1 MKITLKQLACG
12 SVVLMFSGH
21 AIAGGLYLYEIGT
34 DDLGLAGAG
43 QAART
48 QDAGTLFTNPA
59 GMTLLQDRS
68 LSLGGQ
74 ALYGDTPYHLSDDA
88 QLNGK
93 SPGNVIGWFP
103 GGSAF
108 YTQKLSPDVT
118 AGIGLYG
125 NYGLGLHF
133 GNWSGENLIKDSTL
147 LALTLMPAMAW
158 QVNDALSVGAG
169 IGINYGY
176 LSLKRQNLQGD
187 TQEQTDHDWALNVK
201 AGALYQFNSH
211 TRAGI
216 TYTSRTDYH
225 FNIAPTVTLS
235 QLNDSPSYT
244 LPIAATVNTP
254 QQVMTSLYH
263 DLNARWAIMGDL
275 GWQDWS
281 AYSNSDI
288 RVNGRSTAGND
299 RLRDTWHLALGT
311 QFRATEAWT
320 FNTGVAFD
328 SSFYRNQNDASMT
341 MPSGDTWRWG
351 VGTRYQLD
359 NSSSIGAA
367 FEYAHIDSSQV
378 SSPLLKGGYSN
389 PALYFFGVNYNR
401 TF

>member
-1 MKITLKQLACG
+1 MKHLFWLS
-12 SVVLMFSGH
+12 SVVLFSGH
-21 AIAGGLYLYEIGT
+21 TFAGGLYLYEIGT

-43 QAART
+43 QAARA
-48 QDAGTLFTNPA
+48 QDAATLFTNPA
-59 GMTLLQDRS
+59 GMTLLPDRS

-74 ALYGDTPYHLSDDA
+74 ALYGDAPYRLSDDA
-88 QLNGK
+88 QLKGK

-108 YTQKLSPDVT
+108 YTQKIAPDIT

-133 GNWSGENLIKDSTL
+133 GDWAGENLVKDSTL
-147 LALTLMPAMAW
+147 LALTLMPAVAW
-158 QVNDALSVGAG
+158 QYNDALSFGAG
-169 IGINYGY
+169 LGINYGI
-176 LSLKRQNLQGD
+176 LSLKRQNVQGD
-187 TQEQTDHDWALNVK
+187 TQEQSDHDWALNAKV
-201 AGALYQFNSH
+201 GALYQFNKQ

-225 FNIAPTVTLS
+225 FNINSTLQLS
-235 QLNDSPSYT
+235 QLNNSLSYT

-254 QQVMTSLYH
+254 QQVMASLYH
-263 DLNARWAIMGDL
+263 DFNDRWAIMGDI

-281 AYSNSDI
+281 EYSNSEI
-288 RVNGRSTAGND
+288 RVSGRPVSGHD

-311 QFRATEAWT
+311 QFRATDEWT

-328 SSFYRNQNDASMT
+328 SSFYRNQNDTSLT

-359 NSSSIGAA
+359 KTSSIGAA
-367 FEYAHIDSSQV
+367 FEYAHIDSSHV
-378 SSPLLKGGYSN
+378 ASPLLEGGYDT

-401 TF
+401 AF

>member
-1 MKITLKQLACG
+1 MKAKPFLFIWLALSG
-12 SVVLMFSGH
+12 SVQAS
-21 AIAGGLYLYEIGT
+21 GLYLYEIAT

-43 QAART
+43 QAARA
-48 QDAGTLFTNPA
+48 QDAATLFTNPA
-59 GMTLLQDRS
+59 GMTLLPDRS

-74 ALYGDTPYHLSDDA
+74 ALYGDAPYRLSDDA

-108 YTQKLSPDVT
+108 YTQQINPDIS

-133 GNWSGENLIKDSTL
+133 GNWAGENLLKDSTL
-147 LALTLMPAMAW
+147 LALTLMPAVAW
-158 QVNDALSVGAG
+158 QYNDALSIGAG
-169 IGINYGY
+169 LGINYGI

-187 TQEQTDHDWALNVK
+187 TQDQSDHDWALNAKV
-201 AGALYQFNSH
+201 GALYQFNKQ

-225 FNIAPTVTLS
+225 FNIDSTIQLS
-235 QLNDSPSYT
+235 QLNNSPSYT
-244 LPIAATVNTP
+244 LPVAATVNTP
-254 QQVMTSLYH
+254 QQVMASLYH
-263 DLNARWAIMGDL
+263 DFNDRWAIMGDI

-281 AYSNSDI
+281 EYSNSEI
-288 RVNGRSTAGND
+288 RVSGRPVSGND

-311 QFRATEAWT
+311 QFRATEEWT

-328 SSFYRNQNDASMT
+328 SSFYRNQNDTSLT

-359 NSSSIGAA
+359 KTSSIGAA
-367 FEYAHIDSSQV
+367 FEYAHIDSSHV
-378 SSPLLKGGYSN
+378 SSPLPEGGYDT

-401 TF
+401 SF